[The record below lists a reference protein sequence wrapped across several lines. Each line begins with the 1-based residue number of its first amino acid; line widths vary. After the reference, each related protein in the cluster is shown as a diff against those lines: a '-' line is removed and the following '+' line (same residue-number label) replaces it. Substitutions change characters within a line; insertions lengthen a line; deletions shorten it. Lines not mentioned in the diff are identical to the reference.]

1 MSSASPARSRAEI
14 AIRRLERALVALFAE
29 HSPEASFTCAAWR
42 TYVADHCLALAPQ
55 QISNAALGRDAMR
68 KITQPFALPDSC
80 NLPAGWALW
89 HTAKFADDWAPVQ
102 DLIIKAC
109 DLGGDIETYHD
120 SASTSFVTDLS
131 RTSGAEVVD
140 VFVFRLTPPSPGT
153 PTPFPTGTSAA
164 YFSVDAH
171 VLVVVA
177 TWHRWRWQHRRGLRR
192 RRGRWHWR
200 GRRRG
205 GGR

>member
-1 MSSASPARSRAEI
+1 MTHCRRVHALMVLYASLRGAMAAATATKARGGERVSSGSPARSRAEI

-29 HSPEASFTCAAWR
+29 HSPGASFTCAAWR
-42 TYVADHCLALAPQ
+42 TYIADHCLALAPQ

-109 DLGGDIETYHD
+109 DLGGD
-120 SASTSFVTDLS
+120 DL
-131 RTSGAEVVD
+131 
-140 VFVFRLTPPSPGT
+140 
-153 PTPFPTGTSAA
+153 
-164 YFSVDAH
+164 
-171 VLVVVA
+171 
-177 TWHRWRWQHRRGLRR
+177 
-192 RRGRWHWR
+192 
-200 GRRRG
+200 
-205 GGR
+205 